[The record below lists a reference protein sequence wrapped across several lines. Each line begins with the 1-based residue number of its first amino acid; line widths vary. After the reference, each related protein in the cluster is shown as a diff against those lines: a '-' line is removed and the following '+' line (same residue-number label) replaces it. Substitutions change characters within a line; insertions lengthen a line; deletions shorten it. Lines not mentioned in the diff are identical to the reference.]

1 MEGDPKVIIL
11 KPGSVTP
18 SRCPPSRAVPIHLE
32 SEAEDEINKHLKMG
46 VIEPVTHP
54 MEWTSPAFFTKKP
67 HGGVQLVTD
76 FSKAKPICTKAGASV
91 SEPGGDPSVDPG
103 ILQSFCQVR
112 L

>member
-1 MEGDPKVIIL
+1 MVIVL

-32 SEAEDEINKHLKMG
+32 SEAEEEINKHLKMG

-54 MEWTSPAFFTKKP
+54 TEWTSPAFFTKKP
-67 HGGVQLVTD
+67 HGGVRLVTD
-76 FSKAKPICTKAGASV
+76 FSKLKANSFLRP
-91 SEPGGDPSVDPG
+91 EKHPSVDPG
-103 ILQSFCQVR
+103 ILQSFCQNG

>member
-1 MEGDPKVIIL
+1 MEGDPMVIVL

-32 SEAEDEINKHLKMG
+32 SEAEDEINKYLKMG
-46 VIEPVTHP
+46 RYRTSHSSNGVDIARLLYQKAARRRTTGYRLFEIKPVR
-54 MEWTSPAFFTKKP
+54 
-67 HGGVQLVTD
+67 V
-76 FSKAKPICTKAGASV
+76 KAGTPV